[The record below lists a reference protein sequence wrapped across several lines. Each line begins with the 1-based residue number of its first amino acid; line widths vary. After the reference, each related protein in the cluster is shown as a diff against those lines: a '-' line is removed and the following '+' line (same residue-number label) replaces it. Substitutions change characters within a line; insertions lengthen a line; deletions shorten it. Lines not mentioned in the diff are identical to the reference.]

1 MCVHHWVAR
10 ATTAYARMLF
20 RTGMCLSLWQ
30 LARVGKGWFRPKRWY
45 VPSTKRQNARRYVVG
60 RRSNS
65 IYSAQRLALFH
76 PQLPHSSAA
85 DDCNAN
91 VMCAAIHKQRHHAH
105 THTHTYQPVK
115 YNQLI
120 IFYMSFRE
128 TLVMPIV
135 VINFKSEMQ
144 AFSVLSML
152 YLAAALLAFA
162 RLTLDLLQAKSLYT
176 SDAVVAAVACDD
188 DNFMCALTR

>member
-1 MCVHHWVAR
+1 
-10 ATTAYARMLF
+10 
-20 RTGMCLSLWQ
+20 
-30 LARVGKGWFRPKRWY
+30 
-45 VPSTKRQNARRYVVG
+45 
-60 RRSNS
+60 
-65 IYSAQRLALFH
+65 
-76 PQLPHSSAA
+76 
-85 DDCNAN
+85 
-91 VMCAAIHKQRHHAH
+91 
-105 THTHTYQPVK
+105 
-115 YNQLI
+115 
-120 IFYMSFRE
+120 MSFRE